1 MTSHDSDV
9 LIIGAGAR
17 RRFGAPSAARRVR
30 YRSCRP
36 GMQDRSSWTR
46 SSNIVGDPAKI
57 TSRQRTHG
65 RTSRGRSGRRRK
77 EKSAIL
83 CSDRRSSMHV
93 ERRGLHPQLS
103 LRTALLLASA
113 VLMIIVG
120 LLGMHTFSSN
130 AVGHGTAVGAHSS
143 SAVDQATPIAGHTD
157 AVAASA
163 TSAEPT
169 VCDDACMTGSTGGR
183 SNMLSACILA
193 LFAGLLLLLRPLFAQ
208 RLSPPLMVLMSRL
221 RPEVED
227 TLSRAPSLTF
237 LSISRT

>member
-1 MTSHDSDV
+1 MCSSSERGRVVDLAHRRQPGESG
-9 LIIGAGAR
+9 IGH
-17 RRFGAPSAARRVR
+17 V
-30 YRSCRP
+30 
-36 GMQDRSSWTR
+36 
-46 SSNIVGDPAKI
+46 DPACKI
-57 TSRQRTHG
+57 GRRGPAPAISSAIQRRATSRQRTHG